1 MKIQLPSRTHQM
13 SARPSPFTQWG
24 NILLMGL
31 LLFVVQGCANL
42 KAIQD
47 FAALSA
53 DSAEYTTLVND
64 YIESPQRQK
73 QYQPES
79 RHADLDRMVQER
91 ADQKSLLLLRHA
103 VVEKY
108 MAALGAL
115 AADEAVENSEE
126 ISQLASAL
134 QSQLGTNPKET
145 QSFEKMATILTKVAS
160 DRWRQ
165 RQLRDLIEQSNEPVQ
180 QILGSLQQIIAEGF
194 DGDLEIER
202 AAMRNYYMT
211 LIMESNDPAGK
222 AALQEWHAFRLE
234 KIRDRRE
241 SLQQYA
247 TLLQS
252 IAEEHQQLYDQ
263 RHDLTNPNL
272 LKQVGERVKDL
283 RKLLSLVKHAS

>member
-1 MKIQLPSRTHQM
+1 
-13 SARPSPFTQWG
+13 
-24 NILLMGL
+24 
-31 LLFVVQGCANL
+31 
-42 KAIQD
+42 
-47 FAALSA
+47 
-53 DSAEYTTLVND
+53 
-64 YIESPQRQK
+64 
-73 QYQPES
+73 
-79 RHADLDRMVQER
+79 MVQER
-91 ADQKSLLLLRHA
+91 ADQKPLLLLRHA

-134 QSQLGTNPKET
+134 QTQMGTNPQET

-194 DGDLEIER
+194 EGDLEIER

-222 AALQEWHAFRLE
+222 AALQEWHALRLD

-247 TLLQS
+247 TLLRS
-252 IAEEHQQLYDQ
+252 IAEEHQLLYDQ
-263 RHDLTNPNL
+263 RHDLTNPNF
-272 LKQVGERVKDL
+272 LKQVGKRVKDL